1 MTLVATPLRISTVE
15 ATFDAQFKAR
25 LHWSADTDAAI
36 EQRVADILADVQ
48 QRGDAAVLDYTARF
62 DGLSASSMADLE
74 LTQADFRAA
83 FDAIP
88 VAQRAALQAAAARV
102 RHYHEAQKKAS
113 GESWSYRDE
122 DGTLLGQKVTPLDRV
137 GIYVPGGKAAYPSSL
152 LMNAIPAHVAGVQE
166 IIMVVPTPVRGSL
179 ATGGSGSQ
187 AASSKGERNELVL
200 AAAYVAGVTR
210 AFTIGGAQAV
220 AALAYGTQTVPRVD
234 KITGPGNAYV
244 ASAKKRVFGTV
255 GIDMIAGPS
264 EILVLADGTT
274 PPDWVAMDLFSQAEH
289 DELAQSILLCP
300 DAAYIDAVQGAINR
314 LLPGMPRAEIIAR
327 SLNGRGAL
335 IHTRSMQEA
344 CEISNRIAPEHLE
357 VSSRDPHQWEPLLK
371 HAGAI
376 FLGAYTS
383 ESLGDYCAGPNHVLP
398 TSGTARFSSPLG
410 VYDFQKRSSI
420 IEVSEAGAQTLGRI
434 AAELAYGEGLQA
446 HARAAEMRL
455 KTVPHMRTA
464 T

>member
-1 MTLVATPLRISTVE
+1 MKLVAAPARLSTAA
-15 ATFDAQFKAR
+15 ATFEADFAAR

-36 EQRVADILADVQ
+36 EQRVADILTDVQ
-48 QRGDAAVLDYTARF
+48 KRGDAAVLEYTARF
-62 DGLSASSMADLE
+62 DGLTASQLSALE
-74 LTQADFRAA
+74 LTQAELKAA

-88 VAQRAALQAAAARV
+88 QAQRDALQAAAKRV
-102 RHYHEAQKKAS
+102 RSYHEAQKKAS

-137 GIYVPGGKAAYPSSL
+137 GIYVPGGKAAYPSSV
-152 LMNAIPAHVAGVQE
+152 LMNAIPAHVAGVEE
-166 IIMVVPTPVRGSL
+166 IIMVVPTP
-179 ATGGSGSQ
+179 
-187 AASSKGERNELVL
+187 KGEKNALVL

-220 AALAYGTQTVPRVD
+220 AALAYGTETVPKVD

-300 DAAYIDAVQGAINR
+300 DAAYLDAVQREIDR
-314 LLPGMPRAEIIAR
+314 LLPTMPRAEIIAK
-327 SLNGRGAL
+327 SLTGRGAL
-335 IHTRSMQEA
+335 ILTKDMEQA
-344 CEISNRIAPEHLE
+344 CAISNRIAPEHLE
-357 VSSRDPHQWEPLLK
+357 VSSTDPHRWEPLLRQ
-371 HAGAI
+371 AGAI

-410 VYDFQKRSSI
+410 VYDFQKRSSL
-420 IEVSEAGAQTLGRI
+420 IEVSEAGAQVLGKI

-446 HARAAEMRL
+446 HAQAAEMRL
-455 KTVPHMRTA
+455 KKQG
-464 T
+464 

>member
-1 MTLVATPLRISTVE
+1 MKFVAAPARLSTVSSTFE
-15 ATFDAQFKAR
+15 ADFAAR
-25 LHWSADTDAAI
+25 LHWSAEQDAAI

-48 QRGDAAVLDYTARF
+48 ARGDAAVLEYTQRF
-62 DGLSASSMADLE
+62 DGLHAHGVAELE
-74 LTQADFRAA
+74 LAAGELQAA
-83 FDAIP
+83 FDGLPA
-88 VAQRAALQAAAARV
+88 AQREALTAAAARV
-102 RHYHEAQKKAS
+102 RRYHEAQKKAN

-137 GIYVPGGKAAYPSSL
+137 GIYVPGGKAAYPSSV
-152 LMNAIPAHVAGVQE
+152 LMNAIPAHVAGVGE
-166 IIMVVPTPVRGSL
+166 IVMVVPTPQG
-179 ATGGSGSQ
+179 A
-187 AASSKGERNELVL
+187 KNPLVL
-200 AAAYVAGVTR
+200 AAAHVAGVTR

-220 AALAYGTQTVPRVD
+220 AALAYGTATVPKVD

-300 DAAYIDAVQGAINR
+300 DAAYIEAVQAAIDR
-314 LLPGMPRAEIIAR
+314 LLPGMPRAEIIAK
-327 SLNGRGAL
+327 SLTGRGAL
-335 IHTRSMQEA
+335 IFTRDMEEA
-344 CEISNRIAPEHLE
+344 CAISNRIAPEHLE
-357 VSSRDPHQWEPLLK
+357 VSSSDPHRWEPLLR

-410 VYDFQKRSSI
+410 VYDFQKRSSL
-420 IEVSEAGAQTLGRI
+420 IEVSGQGAQTLGRI
-434 AAELAYGEGLQA
+434 ASVLAHGEGLQA

-455 KTVPHMRTA
+455 TQD
-464 T
+464 